1 MAWLFLLGALV
12 CFVLPISLHLGPG
25 IVLFLLLAALVL
37 LVAGTSALLQARLSA
52 SVRPETQMIDPAEM
66 RRLREQAEARRQA
79 PPES

>member
-1 MAWLFLLGALV
+1 MAWLLLFGALV
-12 CFVLPISLHLGPG
+12 CFVLAISLNMGTG
-25 IVLFLLLAALVL
+25 MVLFLLLAALVL